1 MYYSLLMALEAGW
14 LIAALT
20 EHILRVCPDV
30 PGRILD
36 VQHGA
41 DLVTGPQRVPRQAH
55 VRPAVR
61 LAHWLELQELSQTED
76 GPWTNQRRVLS
87 EVT

>member
-1 MYYSLLMALEAGW
+1 MALEAGW

-61 LAHWLELQELSQTED
+61 LAHWLELQELSQTEG
-76 GPWTNQRRVLS
+76 GPIRG
-87 EVT
+87 EH